1 LIYLYLL
8 VFLCGHVYVS
18 DVPMWFNPKL
28 VELFILLFESDS
40 LDRDRLKNSIFQ
52 ISINFA
58 FLINH
63 VADEFVGF

>member
-1 LIYLYLL
+1 
-8 VFLCGHVYVS
+8 
-18 DVPMWFNPKL
+18 MWFNPKL